1 MNIQRNRETRP
12 HTMLLKC
19 RWWSE
24 KGALTVKDFKLII
37 TDAVRELEETKIE
50 EGNGGKEDSK

>member
-1 MNIQRNRETRP
+1 
-12 HTMLLKC
+12 MLLKC
-19 RWWSE
+19 RWRSE

-50 EGNGGKEDSK
+50 EGNGGKEDSKWRNQ